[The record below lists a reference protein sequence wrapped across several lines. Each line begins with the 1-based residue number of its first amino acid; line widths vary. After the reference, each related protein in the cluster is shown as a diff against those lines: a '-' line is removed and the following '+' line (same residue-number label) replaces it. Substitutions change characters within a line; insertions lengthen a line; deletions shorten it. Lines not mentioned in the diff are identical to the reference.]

1 MESRRRTCNPSW
13 SRVKE
18 SIYDNDRQ
26 TDVRPAARRWRRTLV
41 VVPATYSSLHNS
53 SRGAIAA
60 RSRPDQLYPCR
71 SNQCPSTTSCIIH
84 RTVRSDPPCATYAY
98 PSAAAELPRHP
109 ESQPSPEVAPTDLA
123 TLSPVSVKFVRPMI
137 YTSNLTCTRWTS
149 VPNTIRQRS
158 FKSCCLESRFTNIWY
173 RVLRYDTM
181 QHFGVS
187 PKAKSSCLAHGAK
200 THTKK

>member
-1 MESRRRTCNPSW
+1 MDVGAPKRSWRRRRNADLFSTAAAAAAAANFRRQTHRAMALTADMESRRRTCNPSW

-137 YTSNLTCTRWTS
+137 YTSNLTCTR
-149 VPNTIRQRS
+149 
-158 FKSCCLESRFTNIWY
+158 
-173 RVLRYDTM
+173 
-181 QHFGVS
+181 
-187 PKAKSSCLAHGAK
+187 
-200 THTKK
+200 